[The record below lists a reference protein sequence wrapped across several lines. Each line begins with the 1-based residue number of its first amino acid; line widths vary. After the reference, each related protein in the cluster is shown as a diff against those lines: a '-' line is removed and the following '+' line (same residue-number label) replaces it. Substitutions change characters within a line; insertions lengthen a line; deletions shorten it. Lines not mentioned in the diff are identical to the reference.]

1 MNGLP
6 QKTEMTPMMKQ
17 YFEIKKDYP
26 TEFLFFRLGDFYEL
40 FYEDAIKASQILEV
54 TLTSRNKNAE
64 NPIPM
69 AGVPHHAA
77 QGYIDKLI
85 SKGHKV
91 AICEQVE
98 DPKEAKGMV
107 KRAVVQVVTP
117 GTVMQGDVVHE
128 NENNYLAAILEKDN
142 TFALAYVDLTTGEL
156 RATNLASKTEV
167 YSEIAGLEMKE
178 VLFYDG
184 ESVALQAELEKRL
197 GIVFSYL
204 NKEAAGM
211 DEETFNQVTGNIADD
226 ALLLVLKLLLDY
238 LAKTQMRSLDHL
250 QQAESY
256 DTTHYLMYT
265 QEVRRNLELTTSLR
279 DGTRDGTLLWVL
291 DQTKTA
297 MGGRMLRNWLDKPL
311 ISHHEITYRQDLVE
325 SLMNHFFER
334 TDLNEVL
341 TRVYDLERL
350 SGRVAYGTVNAR
362 DLMQLKRSLDQIP
375 MVIDILSM
383 MNVDGIWNSLLDQI
397 DPVDEV
403 STLINRAILDEP
415 PISIT
420 EGQIIKDGFNDQLDK
435 YRDAMT
441 NGKQWLAELE
451 AKEREATG
459 IRNLKVGFN
468 KVFGYF
474 IEITKANLDKVEEGR
489 YERKQ
494 TLTNSERY
502 ITPELKEMESTILEA
517 EEKSQALE
525 YELFVQVREQVK
537 VEIDRIQKLARLVAQ
552 IDVLQSF
559 AQVSE
564 DYHYTRPN
572 FHTDSQNVQIEEGR
586 HPVVER
592 VMEQQEYVPNDVTL
606 KEGSDILLITGP
618 NMSGKSTYMRQVALI
633 VIMAQM
639 GCFIPATKADL
650 PIFDQVF
657 ARIGAM
663 DDLISGQST
672 FMVEMTETNQAISNA
687 TSDSLLLFDEIGRG
701 TATYDGMALAE
712 AIIEHVHDKVGA
724 KTLFSTH
731 YHELTDLEDRLDRLE
746 NIHVGAVEEDGDLV
760 FLHKM
765 APGSADKSYGVQVA
779 KLAGLP
785 APLLKRAS
793 YILEKLE
800 QKNAEAPLGYEPKE
814 EADVSEKSKPT
825 EVAKAEM
832 VEEPIDTGQM
842 TLFGG
847 AWSEEE
853 EAVLEDLKK
862 VDVLNLTPLQAM
874 NMLNELKNKLQEE

>member
-1 MNGLP
+1 MNELP
-6 QKTEMTPMMKQ
+6 QDTEHTPMMKQ
-17 YFEIKKDYP
+17 YFKIKKEYP
-26 TEFLFFRLGDFYEL
+26 NEFLFFRLGDFYEL

-54 TLTSRNKNAE
+54 TLTSRNKNAAE
-64 NPIPM
+64 PIPM
-69 AGVPHHAA
+69 AGVPHHSA

-85 SKGHKV
+85 EKGHKV

-98 DPKEAKGMV
+98 DPKEAQGMV
-107 KRAVVQVVTP
+107 KREVVQVITP

-128 NENNYLAAILEKDN
+128 NENNYLAAILEAKGK
-142 TFALAYVDLTTGEL
+142 FGLAYVDLTTGEL
-156 RATNLASKTEV
+156 RATEMTSKTEV
-167 YSEIAGLEMKE
+167 YSEVAGLEMKE
-178 VLFYDG
+178 VLFY
-184 ESVALQAELEKRL
+184 ESESIELRTELEKRM
-197 GIVFSYL
+197 GIVFSFL
-204 NKEAAGM
+204 NQEAEGM
-211 DEETFNQVTGNIADD
+211 DEETFAKVTQNISED
-226 ALLLVLKLLLDY
+226 ALLPVLKLLLDY

-250 QQAESY
+250 QKAEEY
-256 DTTHYLMYT
+256 DTTHYLVYT

-279 DGTRDGTLLWVL
+279 DGTQNGTLLWVL

-311 ISHHEITYRQDLVE
+311 INQKEINYRQDLVE
-325 SLMNHFFER
+325 SLLNHFFER

-350 SGRVAYGTVNAR
+350 AGRVAYGTVNAR
-362 DLMQLKRSLDQIP
+362 DLIQLKRSLEQIP
-375 MVIDILSM
+375 MILQILSL
-383 MNVDGIWNSLLDQI
+383 MNVDGIWDNLLDQI
-397 DPVDEV
+397 DPVEEV
-403 STLINRAILDEP
+403 ASLIDHAIEDEP

-420 EGQIIKDGFNDQLDK
+420 EGEIIKDGFNEQLDK

-474 IEITKANLDKVEEGR
+474 IEITKANLERLEEGR

-494 TLTNSERY
+494 TLTNSERF

-525 YELFVQVREQVK
+525 YELFVGVREEVK
-537 VEIDRIQKLARLVAQ
+537 VEIERIQTLARLIAQ

-572 FHTDSQNVQIEEGR
+572 FHEDTQDVAIEEGR

-592 VMEQQEYVPNDVTL
+592 VMEQQEYVPNDVALEDGT
-606 KEGSDILLITGP
+606 DILLITGP

-672 FMVEMTETNQAISNA
+672 FMVEMNETNQAISNA
-687 TSDSLLLFDEIGRG
+687 TPNSLLLFDEIGRG

-712 AIIEHVHDKVGA
+712 AIIEFVHDKVGA

-731 YHELTDLEDRLDRLE
+731 YHELTVLEDRLENLK
-746 NIHVGAVEEDGDLV
+746 NIHVGAVEEDGNLV

-785 APLLKRAS
+785 TSLLNRAS
-793 YILEKLE
+793 SILKKLE
-800 QKNAEAPLGYEPKE
+800 QKNAESP
-814 EADVSEKSKPT
+814 VFSE
-825 EVAKAEM
+825 
-832 VEEPIDTGQM
+832 VEEESELEKVEDSDQM
-842 TLFGG
+842 TLFNS
-847 AWSEEE
+847 AWSSEEE
-853 EAVLEDLKK
+853 DVLKDLKK
-862 VDVLNLTPLQAM
+862 LDVLNISPLEAM
-874 NMLNELKNKLQEE
+874 NVLNELQNKLQE

>member
-1 MNGLP
+1 MP
-6 QKTEMTPMMKQ
+6 QDTEQTPMMKQ
-17 YFEIKKDYP
+17 YFEIKKEYP
-26 TEFLFFRLGDFYEL
+26 NEFLFFRLGDFYEL

-54 TLTSRNKNAE
+54 TLTSRNKNAKE
-64 NPIPM
+64 PVPM
-69 AGVPHHAA
+69 AGVPHHSA
-77 QGYIDKLI
+77 QGYIDTLI
-85 SKGHKV
+85 GKGYKV

-107 KRAVVQVVTP
+107 KREVVQVITP

-128 NENNYLAAILEKDN
+128 NENNYLAAVFEQQG

-156 RATNLASKTEV
+156 RATKLGSQSEV
-167 YSEIAGLEMKE
+167 YSEIAGLEVKE
-178 VLFYDG
+178 VLFYEG
-184 ESVALQAELEKRL
+184 ENVALRTDLEKRL
-197 GIVFSYL
+197 GIVFSFL
-204 NKEAAGM
+204 NKEAEGM
-211 DEETFNQVTGNIADD
+211 DAETFAEVTTAIEDETLLPVLE
-226 ALLLVLKLLLDY
+226 LLLNY

-250 QQAESY
+250 QKAEAY

-297 MGGRMLRNWLDKPL
+297 MGGRMLRSWLDKPL
-311 ISHHEITYRQDLVE
+311 INKEAITNRQDLVE
-325 SLMNHFFER
+325 SMMNHFFER

-350 SGRVAYGTVNAR
+350 AGRVAYGTVNAR
-362 DLMQLKRSLDQIP
+362 DLIQLKRSLEQIP
-375 MVIDILSM
+375 QVIDILSL
-383 MNVDGIWNSLLDQI
+383 MNVDGVWDQLLAQI
-397 DPVDEV
+397 DPVEEV
-403 STLINRAILDEP
+403 TTLLERAIEDEP

-420 EGQIIKDGFNDQLDK
+420 EGEIIKDHFHEQLDK

-474 IEITKANLDKVEEGR
+474 IEVTKANLDRLEEGR

-494 TLTNSERY
+494 TLTNSERF

-525 YELFVQVREQVK
+525 YELFVSVREQVK
-537 VEIDRIQKLARLVAQ
+537 EEIERLQKLARLIAQ

-564 DYHYTRPN
+564 DYHYTRPT
-572 FHTDSQNVQIEEGR
+572 FHEESQDIRIEEGR

-592 VMEQQEYVPNDVTL
+592 VMEQQEYVPNDVALADGT
-606 KEGSDILLITGP
+606 DILLITGP

-633 VIMAQM
+633 IIMAQM
-639 GCFIPATKADL
+639 GCFIPADQAAL

-672 FMVEMTETNQAISNA
+672 FMVEMNETNQAISNA
-687 TSDSLLLFDEIGRG
+687 TPNSLLLFDEIGRG

-712 AIIEHVHDKVGA
+712 AIIEFVHDKVGA

-731 YHELTDLEDRLDRLE
+731 YHELTVLEERLE
-746 NIHVGAVEEDGDLV
+746 HLQNIHVGAVEEDGNLV

-785 APLLKRAS
+785 SSLLQRAS
-793 YILEKLE
+793 TILEALE
-800 QKNAEAPLGYEPKE
+800 QKNAESPIVSEPTTTETETTTETTPKE
-814 EADVSEKSKPT
+814 AEIETEEDAD
-825 EVAKAEM
+825 A
-832 VEEPIDTGQM
+832 GQLS
-842 TLFGG
+842 LFNGT
-847 AWSEEE
+847 WSQEEE
-853 EAVLEDLKK
+853 EVLKDLQKL
-862 VDVLNLTPLQAM
+862 DVMNLTPLQAM
-874 NMLNELKNKLQEE
+874 NVLNELQNKLQS

>member
-1 MNGLP
+1 MNELP
-6 QKTEMTPMMKQ
+6 QDTEHTPMMKQ
-17 YFEIKKDYP
+17 YFKIKKEYP
-26 TEFLFFRLGDFYEL
+26 NEFLFFRLGDFYEL

-54 TLTSRNKNAE
+54 TLTSRNKNAAE
-64 NPIPM
+64 PIPM
-69 AGVPHHAA
+69 AGVPHHSA

-85 SKGHKV
+85 EKGHKV

-98 DPKEAKGMV
+98 DPKEAQGMV
-107 KRAVVQVVTP
+107 KREVVQVITP

-128 NENNYLAAILEKDN
+128 NENNYLAAILEAKGK
-142 TFALAYVDLTTGEL
+142 FGLAYVDLTTGEL
-156 RATNLASKTEV
+156 RATEMTSKTEV
-167 YSEIAGLEMKE
+167 YSEVAGLEMKE
-178 VLFYDG
+178 VLFY
-184 ESVALQAELEKRL
+184 ESESIELRTELEKRM
-197 GIVFSYL
+197 GIVFSFL
-204 NKEAAGM
+204 NQEAEGM
-211 DEETFNQVTGNIADD
+211 DEGTFAKVTQNISED
-226 ALLLVLKLLLDY
+226 ALLPVLKLLLDY

-250 QQAESY
+250 QKAEEY
-256 DTTHYLMYT
+256 DTTHYLVYT

-279 DGTRDGTLLWVL
+279 DGTQNGTLLWVL

-311 ISHHEITYRQDLVE
+311 INQKEINYRQDLVE
-325 SLMNHFFER
+325 SLLNHFFER

-350 SGRVAYGTVNAR
+350 AGRVAYGTVNAR
-362 DLMQLKRSLDQIP
+362 DLIQLKRSLEQIP
-375 MVIDILSM
+375 MILQILSL
-383 MNVDGIWNSLLDQI
+383 MNVDGIWDNLLDQI
-397 DPVDEV
+397 DPVEEV
-403 STLINRAILDEP
+403 ASLIDHAIEDEP

-420 EGQIIKDGFNDQLDK
+420 EGEIIKDGFNEQLDK

-474 IEITKANLDKVEEGR
+474 IEITKANLERLEEGR

-494 TLTNSERY
+494 TLTNSERF

-525 YELFVQVREQVK
+525 YELFVGVREEVK
-537 VEIDRIQKLARLVAQ
+537 VEIERIQTLARLIAQ

-572 FHTDSQNVQIEEGR
+572 FHEDTQDVAIEEGR

-592 VMEQQEYVPNDVTL
+592 VMEQQEYVPNDVALEDGT
-606 KEGSDILLITGP
+606 DILLITGP

-672 FMVEMTETNQAISNA
+672 FMVEMNETNQAISNA
-687 TSDSLLLFDEIGRG
+687 TPNSLLLFDEIGRG

-712 AIIEHVHDKVGA
+712 AIIEFVHDKVGA

-731 YHELTDLEDRLDRLE
+731 YHELTVLEDRLENLK
-746 NIHVGAVEEDGDLV
+746 NIHVGAVEEDGNLV

-785 APLLKRAS
+785 TSLLNRAS
-793 YILEKLE
+793 SILKKLE
-800 QKNAEAPLGYEPKE
+800 QKNAESP
-814 EADVSEKSKPT
+814 VFSE
-825 EVAKAEM
+825 
-832 VEEPIDTGQM
+832 VEEESELEKVEDSDQM
-842 TLFGG
+842 TLFNS
-847 AWSEEE
+847 AWSSEEE
-853 EAVLEDLKK
+853 DVLKDLKK
-862 VDVLNLTPLQAM
+862 LDVLNISPLEAM
-874 NMLNELKNKLQEE
+874 NVLNELQNKLQE

>member
-1 MNGLP
+1 MNELP
-6 QKTEMTPMMKQ
+6 QDTEHTPMMKQ
-17 YFEIKKDYP
+17 YFKIKKEYP
-26 TEFLFFRLGDFYEL
+26 NEFLFFRLGDFYEL

-54 TLTSRNKNAE
+54 TLTSRNKNAAE
-64 NPIPM
+64 PIPM
-69 AGVPHHAA
+69 AGVPHHSA

-85 SKGHKV
+85 EKGHKV

-98 DPKEAKGMV
+98 DPKEAQGMV
-107 KRAVVQVVTP
+107 KREVVQVITP

-128 NENNYLAAILEKDN
+128 NENNYLAAILEAKGK
-142 TFALAYVDLTTGEL
+142 FGLAYVDLTTGEL
-156 RATNLASKTEV
+156 RATEMTSKTEV
-167 YSEIAGLEMKE
+167 YSEVAGLEMKE
-178 VLFYDG
+178 VLFY
-184 ESVALQAELEKRL
+184 ESESIELRTELEKRM
-197 GIVFSYL
+197 GIVFSFL
-204 NKEAAGM
+204 NQEAEGM
-211 DEETFNQVTGNIADD
+211 DEETFAKVTQNISED
-226 ALLLVLKLLLDY
+226 ALLPVLKLLLDY

-250 QQAESY
+250 QKAEEY
-256 DTTHYLMYT
+256 DTTHYLVYT

-279 DGTRDGTLLWVL
+279 DGTQNGTLLWVL

-311 ISHHEITYRQDLVE
+311 INQKEINYRQDLVE
-325 SLMNHFFER
+325 SLLNHFFER

-350 SGRVAYGTVNAR
+350 AGRVAYGTVNAR
-362 DLMQLKRSLDQIP
+362 DLIQLKRSLEQIP
-375 MVIDILSM
+375 MILQILSL
-383 MNVDGIWNSLLDQI
+383 MNVDGIWDNLLDQI
-397 DPVDEV
+397 DPVEEV
-403 STLINRAILDEP
+403 ASLIDHAIEDEP

-420 EGQIIKDGFNDQLDK
+420 EGEIIKDGFNEQLDK

-474 IEITKANLDKVEEGR
+474 IEITKANLERLEEGR

-494 TLTNSERY
+494 TLTNSERF

-525 YELFVQVREQVK
+525 YELFVGVREEVK
-537 VEIDRIQKLARLVAQ
+537 VEIERIQTLARLIAQ

-572 FHTDSQNVQIEEGR
+572 FHEDTQDVAIEEGR

-592 VMEQQEYVPNDVTL
+592 VMEQQEYVPNDVALEDGT
-606 KEGSDILLITGP
+606 DILLITGP

-672 FMVEMTETNQAISNA
+672 FMVEMNETNQAISNA
-687 TSDSLLLFDEIGRG
+687 TPNSLLLFDEIGRG

-712 AIIEHVHDKVGA
+712 AIIEFVHDKVGA

-731 YHELTDLEDRLDRLE
+731 YHELTVLEDRLENLK
-746 NIHVGAVEEDGDLV
+746 NIHVGAVEEDGNLV

-785 APLLKRAS
+785 TSLLNRAS
-793 YILEKLE
+793 SILKKLE
-800 QKNAEAPLGYEPKE
+800 QKNAESP
-814 EADVSEKSKPT
+814 VFSE
-825 EVAKAEM
+825 
-832 VEEPIDTGQM
+832 VEEESELEKVEDTDQM
-842 TLFGG
+842 TLFNS
-847 AWSEEE
+847 AWSSEEE
-853 EAVLEDLKK
+853 DVLKDLKK
-862 VDVLNLTPLQAM
+862 LDVLNISPLEAM
-874 NMLNELKNKLQEE
+874 NVLNELQNKLQE

>member
-1 MNGLP
+1 MNELP
-6 QKTEMTPMMKQ
+6 QDTEHTPMMKQ
-17 YFEIKKDYP
+17 YFKIKKEYP
-26 TEFLFFRLGDFYEL
+26 NEFLFFRLGDFYEL

-54 TLTSRNKNAE
+54 TLTSRNKNAAE
-64 NPIPM
+64 PIPM
-69 AGVPHHAA
+69 AGVPHHSA

-85 SKGHKV
+85 EKGHKV

-98 DPKEAKGMV
+98 DPKEAQGMV
-107 KRAVVQVVTP
+107 KREVVQVITP

-128 NENNYLAAILEKDN
+128 NENNYLAAILEAKGK
-142 TFALAYVDLTTGEL
+142 FGLAYVDLTTGEL
-156 RATNLASKTEV
+156 RATEMTSKTEV
-167 YSEIAGLEMKE
+167 YSEVAGLEMKE
-178 VLFYDG
+178 VLFY
-184 ESVALQAELEKRL
+184 ESESIELRTELEKRM
-197 GIVFSYL
+197 GIVFSFL
-204 NKEAAGM
+204 NQEAEGM
-211 DEETFNQVTGNIADD
+211 DEETFAKVTQNISED
-226 ALLLVLKLLLDY
+226 ALLPVLKLLLDY

-250 QQAESY
+250 QKAEEY
-256 DTTHYLMYT
+256 DTTHYLVYT

-279 DGTRDGTLLWVL
+279 DGTQNGTLLWVL

-311 ISHHEITYRQDLVE
+311 INQKEINYRQDLVE
-325 SLMNHFFER
+325 SLLNHFFER

-350 SGRVAYGTVNAR
+350 AGRVAYGTVNAR
-362 DLMQLKRSLDQIP
+362 DLIQLKRSLEQIP
-375 MVIDILSM
+375 MILQILSL
-383 MNVDGIWNSLLDQI
+383 MNVDGIWDNLLDQI
-397 DPVDEV
+397 DPVEEV
-403 STLINRAILDEP
+403 ASLIDHAIEDEP

-420 EGQIIKDGFNDQLDK
+420 EGEIIKDGFNEQLDK

-474 IEITKANLDKVEEGR
+474 IEITKANLERLEEGR

-494 TLTNSERY
+494 TLTNSERF

-525 YELFVQVREQVK
+525 YELFVGVREEVK
-537 VEIDRIQKLARLVAQ
+537 VEIERIQTLARLIAQ

-572 FHTDSQNVQIEEGR
+572 FHEDTQDVAIEEGR

-592 VMEQQEYVPNDVTL
+592 VMEQQEYVPNDVALEDGT
-606 KEGSDILLITGP
+606 DILLITGP

-672 FMVEMTETNQAISNA
+672 FMVEMNETNQAISNA
-687 TSDSLLLFDEIGRG
+687 TPNSLLLFDEIGRG

-712 AIIEHVHDKVGA
+712 AIIEFVHDKVGA

-731 YHELTDLEDRLDRLE
+731 YHELTVLEDRLENLK
-746 NIHVGAVEEDGDLV
+746 NIHVGAVEEDGNLV

-785 APLLKRAS
+785 TSLLKRAS
-793 YILEKLE
+793 SILKKLE
-800 QKNAEAPLGYEPKE
+800 QKNAESP
-814 EADVSEKSKPT
+814 VFSE
-825 EVAKAEM
+825 
-832 VEEPIDTGQM
+832 VEEESELEKVEDTDQM
-842 TLFGG
+842 TLFNS
-847 AWSEEE
+847 AWSSEEE
-853 EAVLEDLKK
+853 DVLKDLKK
-862 VDVLNLTPLQAM
+862 LDVLNISPLEAM
-874 NMLNELKNKLQEE
+874 NVLNELQNKLQE

>member
-1 MNGLP
+1 
-6 QKTEMTPMMKQ
+6 MMKQ
-17 YFEIKKDYP
+17 YLAMKKEYP

-54 TLTSRNKNAE
+54 TLTSRNKNAAE
-64 NPIPM
+64 PIPM
-69 AGVPHHAA
+69 AGVPHHSA
-77 QGYIDKLI
+77 QGYIDTLI
-85 SKGHKV
+85 EKGYKV
-91 AICEQVE
+91 AIAEQVE
-98 DPKEAKGMV
+98 DPKETKGMV
-107 KRAVVQVVTP
+107 KREVVQVVTP

-128 NENNYLAAILEKDN
+128 NENNYLAAILEGEGR
-142 TFALAYVDLTTGEL
+142 FALAYVDLTTGEL
-156 RATNLASKTEV
+156 RATKMASKAEV
-167 YSEIAGLEMKE
+167 YSEVAGLEVKE
-178 VLFYDG
+178 VLFYEN
-184 ESVALQAELEKRL
+184 ESLELRAELEKRL
-197 GIVFSYL
+197 GLVFSFL
-204 NKEAAGM
+204 DKEAEGM
-211 DEETFNQVTGNIADD
+211 AEETFEFVTEKIEDD
-226 ALLLVLKLLLDY
+226 SLLPVLELLLNY

-250 QQAESY
+250 QKAEEY
-256 DTTHYLMYT
+256 DTTHYLVYA

-279 DGTRDGTLLWVL
+279 DGTRSGTLLWVL

-297 MGGRMLRNWLDKPL
+297 MGGRMLKSWLDKPL
-311 ISHHEITYRQDLVE
+311 INRDEINYRQDLVE

-350 SGRVAYGTVNAR
+350 AGRIAYGTVNAR
-362 DLMQLKRSLDQIP
+362 DLIQLKKSLQQIP
-375 MVIDILSM
+375 MMLQILSL
-383 MNVDGIWNSLLDQI
+383 MNVDGIWDSLLAQI
-397 DPVDEV
+397 DPVEEV
-403 STLINRAILDEP
+403 ASLIEQAIEDEP
-415 PISIT
+415 PLSIT
-420 EGQIIKDGFNDQLDK
+420 EGEIIKDGFNEQLDK

-451 AKEREATG
+451 AKEREETG

-468 KVFGYF
+468 KVFGYY
-474 IEITKANLDKVEEGR
+474 IEITKANLDKLEEGR

-494 TLTNSERY
+494 TLTNSERF

-525 YELFVQVREQVK
+525 YELFVDVREEVK
-537 VEIDRIQKLARLVAQ
+537 QEIDRLQRLARLVAQ

-559 AQVSE
+559 AEVSE
-564 DYHYTRPN
+564 DYHFTRPQ
-572 FHTDSQNVQIEEGR
+572 FHEDSQAVHIEEGR

-592 VMEQQEYVPNDVTL
+592 VMEDQEYVPNDVSLPDET
-606 KEGSDILLITGP
+606 DILLITGP

-639 GCFIPATKADL
+639 GCFIPATKAEL

-672 FMVEMTETNQAISNA
+672 FMVEMNETNQAISNA
-687 TSDSLLLFDEIGRG
+687 TSNSLLLFDEIGRG

-712 AIIEHVHDKVGA
+712 AIIEFVHDKVGA

-731 YHELTDLEDRLDRLE
+731 YHELTALEDRLERLK

-785 APLLKRAS
+785 PSLLKRAS
-793 YILEKLE
+793 AILSELEK
-800 QKNAEAPLGYEPKE
+800 KNE
-814 EADVSEKSKPT
+814 ESPVVSE
-825 EVAKAEM
+825 A
-832 VEEPIDTGQM
+832 VEEETTAETETAKEPVDTGQM
-842 TLFGG
+842 TLFNG
-847 AWSEEE
+847 AWSQGEED
-853 EAVLEDLKK
+853 VLADLKK
-862 VDVLNLTPLQAM
+862 MDVLNLTPLEAM
-874 NMLNELKNKLQEE
+874 NVLNDLQNKLQE

>member
-1 MNGLP
+1 MNELP
-6 QKTEMTPMMKQ
+6 QDTEHTPMMKQ
-17 YFEIKKDYP
+17 YFKIKKEYP
-26 TEFLFFRLGDFYEL
+26 NEFLFFRLGDFYEL

-54 TLTSRNKNAE
+54 TLTSRNKNAAE
-64 NPIPM
+64 PIPM
-69 AGVPHHAA
+69 AGVPHHSA

-85 SKGHKV
+85 EKGHKV

-98 DPKEAKGMV
+98 DPKEAQGMV
-107 KRAVVQVVTP
+107 KREVVQVITP

-128 NENNYLAAILEKDN
+128 NENNYLAAILEAKGK
-142 TFALAYVDLTTGEL
+142 FGLAYVDLTTGEL
-156 RATNLASKTEV
+156 RATEMTSKTEV
-167 YSEIAGLEMKE
+167 YSEVAGLEMKE
-178 VLFYDG
+178 VLFY
-184 ESVALQAELEKRL
+184 ESESIELRTELEKRM
-197 GIVFSYL
+197 GIVFSFL
-204 NKEAAGM
+204 NQEAEGM
-211 DEETFNQVTGNIADD
+211 DEGTFAKVTQNISED
-226 ALLLVLKLLLDY
+226 ALLPVLKLLLDY

-250 QQAESY
+250 QKAEEY
-256 DTTHYLMYT
+256 DTTHYLVYT

-279 DGTRDGTLLWVL
+279 DGTQNGTLLWVL

-311 ISHHEITYRQDLVE
+311 INQKEINYRQDLVE
-325 SLMNHFFER
+325 SLLNHFFER

-350 SGRVAYGTVNAR
+350 AGRVAYGTVNAR
-362 DLMQLKRSLDQIP
+362 DLIQLKRSLEQIP
-375 MVIDILSM
+375 MILQILSL
-383 MNVDGIWNSLLDQI
+383 MNVDGIWDNLLDQI
-397 DPVDEV
+397 DPVEEV
-403 STLINRAILDEP
+403 ASLIDHAIEDEP

-420 EGQIIKDGFNDQLDK
+420 EGEIIKDGFNEQLDK

-474 IEITKANLDKVEEGR
+474 IEITKANLERLEEGR

-494 TLTNSERY
+494 TLTNSERF

-525 YELFVQVREQVK
+525 YELFVGVREEVK
-537 VEIDRIQKLARLVAQ
+537 VEIERIQTLARLIAQ

-572 FHTDSQNVQIEEGR
+572 FHEDMQDVLIEEGR

-592 VMEQQEYVPNDVTL
+592 VMEQQEYVPNDVALEDGT
-606 KEGSDILLITGP
+606 DILLITGP

-672 FMVEMTETNQAISNA
+672 FMVEMNETNQAISNA
-687 TSDSLLLFDEIGRG
+687 TPNSLLLFDEIGRG

-712 AIIEHVHDKVGA
+712 AIIEFVHDKVGA

-731 YHELTDLEDRLDRLE
+731 YHELTVLEDRLENLK
-746 NIHVGAVEEDGDLV
+746 NIHVGAVEEDGNLV

-785 APLLKRAS
+785 TSLLNRAS
-793 YILEKLE
+793 SILKKLE
-800 QKNAEAPLGYEPKE
+800 QKNAESP
-814 EADVSEKSKPT
+814 VFSE
-825 EVAKAEM
+825 
-832 VEEPIDTGQM
+832 VEEESELEKVEDSDQM
-842 TLFGG
+842 TLFNS
-847 AWSEEE
+847 AWSSEEE
-853 EAVLEDLKK
+853 DVLKDLKK
-862 VDVLNLTPLQAM
+862 LDVLNISPLEAM
-874 NMLNELKNKLQEE
+874 NVLNELQNKLQE

>member
-1 MNGLP
+1 MNELP
-6 QKTEMTPMMKQ
+6 QDTEHTPMMKQ
-17 YFEIKKDYP
+17 YFKIKKEYP
-26 TEFLFFRLGDFYEL
+26 NEFLFFRLGDFYEL

-54 TLTSRNKNAE
+54 TLTSRNKNAAE
-64 NPIPM
+64 PIPM
-69 AGVPHHAA
+69 AGVPHHSA

-85 SKGHKV
+85 EKGHKV

-98 DPKEAKGMV
+98 DPKEAQGMV
-107 KRAVVQVVTP
+107 KREVVQVITP

-128 NENNYLAAILEKDN
+128 NENNYLAAILEAKGK
-142 TFALAYVDLTTGEL
+142 FGLAYVDLTTGEL
-156 RATNLASKTEV
+156 RATEMTSKTEV
-167 YSEIAGLEMKE
+167 YSEVAGLEMKE
-178 VLFYDG
+178 VLFY
-184 ESVALQAELEKRL
+184 ESESIELRTELEKRM
-197 GIVFSYL
+197 GIVFSFL
-204 NKEAAGM
+204 NQEAEGM
-211 DEETFNQVTGNIADD
+211 DEGTFAKVTQNISED
-226 ALLLVLKLLLDY
+226 ALLPVLKLLLDY

-250 QQAESY
+250 QKAEEY
-256 DTTHYLMYT
+256 DTTHYLVYT

-279 DGTRDGTLLWVL
+279 DGTQNGTLLWVL

-311 ISHHEITYRQDLVE
+311 INQKEINYRQDLVE
-325 SLMNHFFER
+325 SLLNHFFER

-350 SGRVAYGTVNAR
+350 AGRVAYGTVNAR
-362 DLMQLKRSLDQIP
+362 DLIQLKRSLEQIP
-375 MVIDILSM
+375 MILQILSL
-383 MNVDGIWNSLLDQI
+383 MNVDGIWDNLLDQI
-397 DPVDEV
+397 DPVEEV
-403 STLINRAILDEP
+403 ASLIDHAIEDEP

-420 EGQIIKDGFNDQLDK
+420 EGEIIKDGFNEQLDK

-474 IEITKANLDKVEEGR
+474 IEITKANLERLEEGR

-494 TLTNSERY
+494 TLTNSERF

-525 YELFVQVREQVK
+525 YELFVGVREEVK
-537 VEIDRIQKLARLVAQ
+537 VEIERIQTLARLIAQ

-572 FHTDSQNVQIEEGR
+572 FHEDTQDVAIEEGR

-592 VMEQQEYVPNDVTL
+592 VMEQQEYVPNDVALEDGT
-606 KEGSDILLITGP
+606 DILLITGP

-672 FMVEMTETNQAISNA
+672 FMVEMNETNQAISNA
-687 TSDSLLLFDEIGRG
+687 TPNSLLLFDEIGRG

-712 AIIEHVHDKVGA
+712 AIIEFVHDKVGA

-731 YHELTDLEDRLDRLE
+731 YHELTVLEDRLENLK
-746 NIHVGAVEEDGDLV
+746 NIHVGAVEEDGNLV

-785 APLLKRAS
+785 TSLLNRAS
-793 YILEKLE
+793 SILKKLE
-800 QKNAEAPLGYEPKE
+800 QKNAESP
-814 EADVSEKSKPT
+814 VFSE
-825 EVAKAEM
+825 
-832 VEEPIDTGQM
+832 VEEESELEKVEDTDQM
-842 TLFGG
+842 TLFNS
-847 AWSEEE
+847 AWSSEEE
-853 EAVLEDLKK
+853 DVLKDLKK
-862 VDVLNLTPLQAM
+862 LDVLNISPLEAM
-874 NMLNELKNKLQEE
+874 NVLNELQNKLQE